1 MDREPLPEYFWR
13 FVQKKVQTPNFFEK
27 DAIAK
32 FIEGLLPS
40 QLASHLDREPPR
52 SLSELY
58 VEVEKYAKSE
68 ADHKRR
74 VEQRKLMRQ
83 QLSWQQNNQTNT
95 NQQNQYILPVE
106 PSQDMDQPEEFDPYI
121 IPPPTQPPKEQDNN
135 NSKEHHQRG
144 RSNRGRGKG
153 RGRGRGPSQGPQK
166 LFCHFH
172 GEDAGHRTNQ
182 CPDKKRTLVRME
194 AEKNAKLVAHT
205 SWPA

>member
-1 MDREPLPEYFWR
+1 MDREPLPEYFRR
-13 FVQKKVQTPNFFEK
+13 FVQKKAQTPNFSEK

-40 QLASHLDREPPR
+40 QLASHLDREPPK

-58 VEVEKYAKSE
+58 AEVEKYTKSE

-74 VEQRKLMRQ
+74 VEKRKLMKQ

-95 NQQNQYILPVE
+95 NQQNQYILLVE
-106 PSQDMDQPEEFDPYI
+106 PSQDMDQPEEFDPCI
-121 IPPPTQPPKEQDNN
+121 IPPPTQPPNEHDNN
-135 NSKEHHQRG
+135 NSKEYHQRG

-182 CPDKKRTLVRME
+182 CPEKKRTLERMD
-194 AEKNAKLVAHT
+194 AKKNAKLVAHT
-205 SWPA
+205 